1 MIIGYAIKVSFN
13 RITKFLSLDH
23 RINDDNDDN
32 DLKYCGDD
40 DNETGILGLVLQ
52 FITPLTIA
60 PSVAM
65 IGLRCHEV

>member
-1 MIIGYAIKVSFN
+1 MQLKVFFT

-23 RINDDNDDN
+23 SINDDNDDN
-32 DLKYCGDD
+32 DLKNFDSD

-65 IGLRCHEV
+65 IGLR

>member
-1 MIIGYAIKVSFN
+1 MIIGYAIKVSFT

-23 RINDDNDDN
+23 IINDGNDDN
-32 DLKYCGDD
+32 DLKYCGGG
-40 DNETGILGLVLQ
+40 DNATGILGLVLQ

-65 IGLRCHEV
+65 IGLR

>member
-1 MIIGYAIKVSFN
+1 MQLKVFLT

-23 RINDDNDDN
+23 SINDDNDEN
-32 DLKYCGDD
+32 DLKNFDID

-65 IGLRCHEV
+65 IGLR

>member
-1 MIIGYAIKVSFN
+1 MLRLES

-23 RINDDNDDN
+23 RINDDNNDD
-32 DLKYCGDD
+32 DLKDCDGD

-65 IGLRCHEV
+65 IGLR

>member
-1 MIIGYAIKVSFN
+1 M
-13 RITKFLSLDH
+13 SLDQS
-23 RINDDNDDN
+23 INDDNY
-32 DLKYCGDD
+32 LKYCGVD

-65 IGLRCHEV
+65 IGLR

>member
-1 MIIGYAIKVSFN
+1 MIIGYAIKVSFT

-23 RINDDNDDN
+23 SINDDNNDN
-32 DLKYCGDD
+32 DLKYCGVG

-65 IGLRCHEV
+65 IGLR

>member
-1 MIIGYAIKVSFN
+1 MVICYAIKVSFT

-23 RINDDNDDN
+23 RINNDENDD
-32 DLKYCGDD
+32 DDIEYCGGD

-65 IGLRCHEV
+65 IGLR

>member
-1 MIIGYAIKVSFN
+1 MIIGCTIKVSFT
-13 RITKFLSLDH
+13 RITKFLSLDQK
-23 RINDDNDDN
+23 INDENNDN
-32 DLKYCGDD
+32 DLKYCGGD

-65 IGLRCHEV
+65 IGLR